1 MVSSILLE
9 HLPLARPD
17 QRDRE
22 ERRLVPLQGRLQQR
36 RQEDHQAQGS
46 GLGPP
51 SSMTWPNRRPLAAG
65 VLENIA
71 VLWMLCKS
79 DILWFIYNSYRID
92 KVKFVVDCFS
102 FPHWVH
108 HHTSNHRV
116 KGAMP
121 LFAVLTYFFWWQ
133 GQFDYT
139 TTRSYSL
146 RIRKQHCGHDCQG
159 KGGNNRNNVYSDY

>member
-22 ERRLVPLQGRLQQR
+22 ERRLVPLQGGLQQR

-71 VLWMLCKS
+71 VL
-79 DILWFIYNSYRID
+79 
-92 KVKFVVDCFS
+92 
-102 FPHWVH
+102 
-108 HHTSNHRV
+108 
-116 KGAMP
+116 
-121 LFAVLTYFFWWQ
+121 
-133 GQFDYT
+133 
-139 TTRSYSL
+139 
-146 RIRKQHCGHDCQG
+146 
-159 KGGNNRNNVYSDY
+159 